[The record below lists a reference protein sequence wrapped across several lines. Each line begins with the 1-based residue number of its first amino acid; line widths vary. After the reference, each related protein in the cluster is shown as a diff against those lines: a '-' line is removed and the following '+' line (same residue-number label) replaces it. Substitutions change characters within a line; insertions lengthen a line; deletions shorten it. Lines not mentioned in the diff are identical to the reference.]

1 MDKQL
6 KETGGV
12 ITTYNSAAPTLPL
25 DSRTRNSQGP
35 NQVLL
40 TQGTGGKLYQT
51 SGGGGEADNDTPH
64 PNFEMRPQRLPNTS
78 VGG

>member
-6 KETGGV
+6 KETAAAAEGV
-12 ITTYNSAAPTLPL
+12 TTYNSAAPALPI

-51 SGGGGEADNDTPH
+51 SGADNDTPH
-64 PNFEMRPQRLPNTS
+64 PNFEMRP
-78 VGG
+78 